1 MELII
6 AICAISLTVTFG
18 IVLAVG
24 IEKGKPWAY
33 EITKS
38 LAMIDPHATNM
49 PPRDPG
55 EPSVVSKEPSAAEK
69 EPSATGKEPSAA
81 EKEPSATG
89 KEPSTTEE
97 DPSARQTADGGLAK
111 LVA

>member
-55 EPSVVSKEPSAAEK
+55 EPSVVSKEPSAA
-69 EPSATGKEPSAA
+69 A
-81 EKEPSATG
+81 
-89 KEPSTTEE
+89 KEPSTAEE
-97 DPSARQTADGGLAK
+97 DPSVRQTADGGLAK

>member
-38 LAMIDPHATNM
+38 LAMIDPHATNL
-49 PPRDPG
+49 PPRDPR
-55 EPSVVSKEPSAAEK
+55 EPSAVEK
-69 EPSATGKEPSAA
+69 EPSATEKEPSAVEKEPSAA
-81 EKEPSATG
+81 A

-97 DPSARQTADGGLAK
+97 DPSVRQTAEDGGLAK

>member
-38 LAMIDPHATNM
+38 LAMIDPHATNL
-49 PPRDPG
+49 PPRDPR
-55 EPSVVSKEPSAAEK
+55 EPSVVEKEPSAVEKEPSAA
-69 EPSATGKEPSAA
+69 A
-81 EKEPSATG
+81 

-97 DPSARQTADGGLAK
+97 DPSVRQTAEDGGLAK

>member
-33 EITKS
+33 ELTKS

-55 EPSVVSKEPSAAEK
+55 EPSVVSKEPSAA
-69 EPSATGKEPSAA
+69 
-81 EKEPSATG
+81 

>member
-55 EPSVVSKEPSAAEK
+55 EPSVVSKEPSTAE
-69 EPSATGKEPSAA
+69 KEPSAA

>member
-6 AICAISLTVTFG
+6 AICAISRTVTFG

-38 LAMIDPHATNM
+38 LAMIDPHTTNM
-49 PPRDPG
+49 PPRDPR
-55 EPSVVSKEPSAAEK
+55 EPSVVEKEPSAAEKEPSAAEK
-69 EPSATGKEPSAA
+69 EPSAT
-81 EKEPSATG
+81 
-89 KEPSTTEE
+89 EE
-97 DPSARQTADGGLAK
+97 DPSVRQTAEDGGLAK

>member
-38 LAMIDPHATNM
+38 LAMIDPHATNL
-49 PPRDPG
+49 PPRDPR
-55 EPSVVSKEPSAAEK
+55 EPSAVEKEPSAVEKEPSAA
-69 EPSATGKEPSAA
+69 A
-81 EKEPSATG
+81 

-97 DPSARQTADGGLAK
+97 DPSVRQTDEDGGLAK

>member
-33 EITKS
+33 ELTKS

-55 EPSVVSKEPSAAEK
+55 EPSVVSKEPSA
-69 EPSATGKEPSAA
+69 TGKEPSAA
-81 EKEPSATG
+81 EKEPSAAA